1 MPPEKTF
8 TFKPYPFSLEERM
21 CLTMAHYSSN
31 NRICLNLLY
40 FDLSCKG
47 FLPYAT
53 LTVNIPNAKLS
64 APNCVFLDANNC
76 QFVERLLIETLHV
89 AERTNHYATSGFCIY
104 PEVALDIDKLSD
116 YIYFREENK

>member
-8 TFKPYPFSLEERM
+8 IFQPYYFSPEERM
-21 CLTMAHYSSN
+21 CLKLHHYSSN
-31 NRICLNLLY
+31 NRIALQLLY

-64 APNCVFLDANNC
+64 SKNCVFLDTNNC
-76 QFVERLLIETLHV
+76 KFVERLLIETLHV
-89 AERTNHYATSGFCIY
+89 AKLTNHYATSGFCIY
-104 PEVALDIDKLSD
+104 PEVELNIDKLTD
-116 YIYFREENK
+116 YIYFTEV